1 MKMISGLIL
10 LSILF
15 IQVFGQQRAS
25 SCYKP
30 ESYSRYADKGAISIL
45 PESNM
50 ICSPNGLIM
59 DLCEEMEIKLIELRS
74 YPRIKYNSTVSIT
87 FYNEDESEFV
97 SYDAVTTSNV
107 KGPSQFFHV
116 PVKNLMSKVKKIN
129 IVLPDEFC
137 GRTIENDKEE
147 TLFFAF
153 IGRLTQ
159 YDNIDYI
166 PRIETDKEFAAD
178 EIDKACNDEVDSL
191 PLNFLSPAEIR
202 NSLYIDIQ
210 NIHKRKEDYMTKMG
224 MGIKLFLKQKD
235 QNDIDNEC
243 RGYLYTMAF
252 NKCDIARSKY
262 ADYDNRFDFEF
273 KPLPNYIT
281 DLIRK
286 LEPETLPKTLTQCVR
301 ELDIVKSSED

>member
-10 LSILF
+10 LFTLF
-15 IQVFGQQRAS
+15 IQVFGQQHAS

-50 ICSPNGLIM
+50 ICSKNGLLM

-74 YPRIKYNSTVSIT
+74 YPQIKYNSTVSIT

-97 SYDAVTTSNV
+97 SYEAITTTLV
-107 KGPSQFFHV
+107 RGPSQFFHI
-116 PVKNLMSKVKKIN
+116 PENNLMSKVKKIN
-129 IVLPDEFC
+129 IILPDEFC
-137 GRTIENDKEE
+137 GRTLENDQEE

-159 YDNIDYI
+159 ADDPDYTPTI
-166 PRIETDKEFAAD
+166 STDKQFAEN
-178 EIDKACNDEVDSL
+178 EIDKACNTEVDSL
-191 PLNFLSPAEIR
+191 PLNFLVPAEVR

-210 NIHKRKEDYMTKMG
+210 NIHTRKEDYMTKMG
-224 MGIKLFLKQKD
+224 MGIKLFLKQKG
-235 QNDIDNEC
+235 QKDIDNEC

-262 ADYDNRFDFEF
+262 ADYDNRYGAEF
-273 KPLPNYIT
+273 KPLPGYIT
-281 DLIRK
+281 DLIKK
-286 LEPETLPKTLTQCVR
+286 LDPETLPKSLTTCVR
-301 ELDIVKSSED
+301 DLKVVKSSED